1 MVDRAVEVANILEK
15 QGQTVEVINARFLKP
30 IDKETIIKSVKK
42 TKKVITIEDNILK
55 GGLGS
60 AVEDSIINENL
71 EDIKLKKYGYPDEF
85 IKHGSVPEL
94 ENKYGLDAKS
104 IVKDLESLQIYKNY
118 VNI

>member
-1 MVDRAVEVANILEK
+1 MVDRAVEIANILEE
-15 QGQTVEVINARFLKP
+15 QGQSIEVINARFLKP
-30 IDKETIIKSVKK
+30 IDKETIINSIKK

-60 AVEDSIINENL
+60 AVQDIIIKENL
-71 EDIKLKKYGYPDEF
+71 EDITFKKYGYPDEF

-94 ENKYGLDAKS
+94 ENEYGLDAEG
-104 IVKDLESLQIYKNY
+104 IVKDLESLQIDKNY